1 MGGKVIGLE
10 MNHGFAGSYARQ
22 PDMIINTRANVE
34 SSSSIPFGHA
44 VVKYTGGVKLPG
56 ASSVAGDFVGVAA
69 RQVQSQLNYL
79 DQNAAGEYPVKA
91 PVSVFQRGRIN
102 VECKVGS
109 PALYGNVYLAI
120 STANGNVIGDFTATE
135 GTLNTDTIK
144 LTNCQWGGAKDAN
157 NIVELVI
164 LEAVNA

>member
-1 MGGKVIGLE
+1 MSGKVIGLE

-34 SSSSIPFGHA
+34 SSASIPFGHA
-44 VVKYTGGVKLPG
+44 VVKYSNGVKLPG
-56 ASSVAGDFVGVAA
+56 TGSSAADFVGVAS
-69 RQVQSQLNYL
+69 REVKSNLSYLN
-79 DQNAAGEYPVKA
+79 QNGAGEYAPNE

-109 PALYGNVYLAI
+109 PSLYGNVYIAI
-120 STANGNVIGDFTATE
+120 STANGNVVGDFTATE

-144 LTNCQWGGAKDAN
+144 LTNCQWGGSKDAN

-164 LEAVNA
+164 LDAVNA

>member
-1 MGGKVIGLE
+1 MSGKTIGLN

-22 PDMIINTRANVE
+22 PDLIVNTQPNKEA
-34 SSSSIPFGHA
+34 SASIPFGHA
-44 VVKYTGGVKLPG
+44 VVKASGGVGLPG

-69 RQVQSQLNYL
+69 RQVQTQVNYL
-79 DQNAAGEYPVKA
+79 AQNDPGAYAPNA

-120 STANGNVIGDFTATE
+120 STANGNVVGDFTATE

-144 LTNCQWGGAKDAN
+144 LTNCQWGGPKDAN
-157 NIVELVI
+157 NVVELVI
-164 LEAVNA
+164 LNAVNA